1 MNTYAIELE
10 NLPDFAQVELWDFYQ
25 FLLQKY
31 QAKTVQE
38 ETQYLTRS
46 PANAADLQDAVREI
60 AERRNL
66 IERELIEA

>member
-31 QAKTVQE
+31 QAKTEQE
-38 ETQYLTRS
+38 DLDDLCLLRETRGESTISFADYLK
-46 PANAADLQDAVREI
+46 NAD
-60 AERRNL
+60 
-66 IERELIEA
+66 

>member
-31 QAKTVQE
+31 QVKTEQE
-38 ETQYLTRS
+38 DLDDLRLLRETRDEPTISFADYLK
-46 PANAADLQDAVREI
+46 NAD
-60 AERRNL
+60 
-66 IERELIEA
+66 